1 MQRKE
6 TLRRQGFTLIEL
18 LVVIAIIAILIALLV
33 PAVQKVR
40 EAASRTQCQN
50 NLKQI
55 GLAMHMYND
64 TYKKLPAGWVVRQC
78 GPSPSPGWSW
88 ATIILPYI
96 EQAGLYNQLAPDLVT
111 PNGPV
116 VNALTQSQIAIYRC
130 PSDSGPPVNTSL
142 QSFGMC
148 NYVCNRSVL
157 GPASNN
163 TDLFNFAVQRIP
175 DGSSNTILVGERD
188 FTNNIAGVWVRSSTT
203 SASFEGRPGPGM
215 NPKNPANPPSSG
227 TGNNERLAFNSLHT
241 GGAQFAFG
249 DGSVRFIQQSIDAD
263 PTDLWTNF
271 PINRTNFSFQNMIN
285 PNDGFP
291 ITYTN

>member
-1 MQRKE
+1 MQRPKM
-6 TLRRQGFTLIEL
+6 LRREAFTLIEL

-40 EAASRTQCQN
+40 EAAARTQCQN

-64 TYKKLPAGWVVRQC
+64 TYKKLPAGWVTRQG
-78 GPSPSPGWSW
+78 GPYPSPGWAW
-88 ATIILPYI
+88 GTIILPYI
-96 EQAGLYNQLAPDLVT
+96 EQGPLYNTLAPDVIT
-111 PNGPV
+111 PGAPA
-116 VNALTQSQIAIYRC
+116 VNALTQSVIPIYRC
-130 PSDSGPPVNTSL
+130 PSDSGPATNGSL
-142 QSFGMC
+142 QNFGMC
-148 NYVCNRSVL
+148 NYVCNRSLL
-157 GPASNN
+157 GPDSGSNPMN
-163 TDLFNFAVQRIP
+163 YAVNRIP
-175 DGSSNTILVGERD
+175 DGSSNTIMVGERD

-241 GGAQFAFG
+241 GGCQFVFG
-249 DGSVRFIQQSIDAD
+249 DGSVRFISQSIDAD
-263 PTDLWTNF
+263 PSDAWTNF
-271 PINRTNFSFQNMIN
+271 PINKNNFSYQNMCN